1 MPKCSFNKVAKHIF
15 RTTLR
20 KNTSGWLL
28 LQLLFDAFILLSGA
42 VMKIWKSPYML
53 VFTEAATRGVL
64 LGKVFSEISQNSE
77 ENTSARVSFLIFFI
91 KKVTLA
97 QVFSCEFCE
106 ISKNTFFTEHLWAT
120 ASSRTRRVTRGG
132 RSPLPFF
139 ENWKKV
145 P

>member
-64 LGKVFSEISQNSE
+64 LGKVFSEISQNSQ
-77 ENTSARVSFLIFFI
+77 ENTSARVSFLIFLL
-91 KKVTLA
+91 KKWLWHRCSPVNFAKFLKTPFL
-97 QVFSCEFCE
+97 QNTSGRLLLCL
-106 ISKNTFFTEHLWAT
+106 SKNTLKISH
-120 ASSRTRRVTRGG
+120 R
-132 RSPLPFF
+132 
-139 ENWKKV
+139 
-145 P
+145 